1 MNKTWKLFTFALLL
15 CIGPAVAAPAVPI
28 EFAGQCITDSIFAPA
43 ASAATGADLFG
54 PQPVNNQGPPTCE
67 VLCVTS
73 TCSSNSDCTAAP
85 NGRCDFVCP
94 GVGCCV
100 YR

>member
-28 EFAGQCITDSIFAPA
+28 QGAGQCITDSIFAPA
-43 ASAATGADLFG
+43 TPAATGDLFV
-54 PQPVNNQGPPTCE
+54 PQPVNTQGPPVCQVT
-67 VLCVTS
+67 CVT
-73 TCSSNSDCTAAP
+73 TACSSNSECTAAP
-85 NGRCDFVCP
+85 DGRCNFACP

-100 YR
+100 YK